1 MPTSTP
7 FEIVFNVE
15 MTCQSCAESIG
26 KAISPL
32 VSSYDCDVKNNTVTT
47 TGGVAPSEIVKAI
60 QSTGR
65 DAIIRGTGKPN
76 SAAVCILE
84 SFDPKDNDHPVKG
97 LARIV
102 SVSTSDLFIDLTING
117 LPKGVYYPSIRSVGN
132 LLRGPLSTGLLFY
145 QLSPIEVMVPSD
157 ETSIINSIGAPMVV
171 DGFSGQLFLHAN
183 LGITDLIGRLI
194 VVSRAHDLI
203 TEDALCGVIARLAGV
218 WENDKTVCS
227 CSGKTVWEERQDAR
241 GRGIN

>member
-1 MPTSTP
+1 MPTP
-7 FEIVFNVE
+7 AQFEIVFNVK
-15 MTCQSCAESIG
+15 MTCQLCADTIG

-32 VSSYDCDVKNNTVTT
+32 VSSYECDVSKNTVTT
-47 TGGVAPSEIVKAI
+47 TGGVAPSAIVKAI

-65 DAIIRGTGKPN
+65 DAIIRGTGKSN

-84 SFDPKDNDHPVKG
+84 SFDPKDNKHPVKG

-102 SVSTSDLFIDLTING
+102 SVSPSDLFIDLTING
-117 LPKGVYYPSIRSVGN
+117 LPKGVYYPSIRSLGN

-145 QLSPIEVMVPSD
+145 QLSPIEVDIPSD
-157 ETSIINSIGAPMVV
+157 ETSIIDSIGAPMVV
-171 DGFSGQLFLHAN
+171 EGFSGQLFLHAN
-183 LGITDLIGRLI
+183 LGISDLIGRLV
-194 VVSRAHDLI
+194 VVSKAHDII

-218 WENDKTVCS
+218 WENNKAVCS

-241 GRGIN
+241 SKGIN